1 MAHNLKITEIDSK
14 PEGKPEGNF
23 DKALH
28 ILTKLELDMARQ
40 TGALNS
46 FGIRLDSVGLKLDS
60 WNGFLSDLAKSTQ
73 DIAEELRIGRQ
84 ERSAIFKSVMYLVFS
99 LLAMLGAILLID
111 KLASTNTQLNY
122 NDGNVK
128 IGKDSNQ

>member
-1 MAHNLKITEIDSK
+1 MAHNLKITEIDGK
-14 PEGKPEGNF
+14 PEAKPEGNF

-28 ILTKLELDMARQ
+28 ILSKLELDMARQ

-46 FGIRLDSVGLKLDS
+46 FGVRLDSVGLKLDS
-60 WNGFLSDLAKSTQ
+60 WNGFLSDLAKSTK

-128 IGKDSNQ
+128 IGKDSSQ